1 MNSDSATFEVLN
13 SKYSKDKNNIYF
25 WGEKIEGTDALSFKI
40 LNDEYGIDKNY
51 NDNKEQYIS
60 DYWRYVNNGEDYTE

>member
-1 MNSDSATFEVLN
+1 MRMINKKWDRELYCGDWN
-13 SKYSKDKNNIYF
+13 EDDN
-25 WGEKIEGTDALSFKI
+25 
-40 LNDEYGIDKNY
+40 EYGIDKNY